1 LDNLNILIVDDTQAN
16 LISLEYLLNDYFN
29 NINIIKASNGEEALK
44 SAFSTNIDLII
55 LDIQMPVMDGFETA
69 TFLKKNKK
77 TKDIPIIFLTAAFK
91 EEEFTKKGFEVG
103 AVDYLTKP
111 INNNQLI
118 NKLRLYIELFKKNKE
133 LLENQKILM
142 DQSKLASMGEMIAN
156 IAHQWRQP
164 LSVISTSATGIMM
177 QKEFGTLDDEKLL
190 KSCKSIND
198 NAQYLSKTI
207 DDFKNFIQGDAKKE
221 PFSIKE
227 NIEHLLSLIDSS
239 LKQNR
244 IELILDI
251 EDCIIDGY
259 PNELN
264 QCLINIIN
272 NAKDAL
278 LSISE
283 DQRFIFLSTK
293 VENNTLHIKIKD
305 NANGIPNDIINKIF
319 EPYFTTK
326 HQSQGTGLG
335 LSMAYKLIT
344 NQFNG
349 KISVKNETFT
359 YNDKLYTGAC
369 FTISLKNI
377 KG

>member
-1 LDNLNILIVDDTQAN
+1 MNNLKILIVDDTPAN
-16 LISLEYLLNDYFN
+16 LISLEYLLDEYFD
-29 NINIIKASNGEEALK
+29 NISIHKAVNGEEALK
-44 SAFSTNIDLII
+44 IAFTYKIDLII

-69 TFLKKNKK
+69 LFLKKNKK
-77 TKDIPIIFLTAAFK
+77 TKEVPIIFLTAAFK

-118 NKLRLYIELFKKNKE
+118 NKLKLYIELFQKNIE
-133 LLENQKILM
+133 LLESHQILM
-142 DQSKLASMGEMIAN
+142 NQSKLAAMGEMIGN

-164 LSVISTSATGIMM
+164 LSVISTSATGIIM
-177 QKEFGTLDDEKLL
+177 QQEFGILNDEKLL
-190 KSCKSIND
+190 SACNSIND
-198 NAQYLSKTI
+198 NAQYLSRTI
-207 DDFKNFIQGDAKKE
+207 DDFKNFIKGDSQKE
-221 PFSIKE
+221 TFSLNK
-227 NIEHLLSLIDSS
+227 NINNMLNLVTPT

-251 EDCIIDGY
+251 EDCTLNSY

-278 LSISE
+278 DSLNE
-283 DQRFIFLSTK
+283 DKFVFLSTIITD
-293 VENNTLHIKIKD
+293 NNIEISIKD
-305 NANGIPNDIINKIF
+305 NANGIPNDITNKIF

-335 LSMAYKLIT
+335 LSMTYKLIT
-344 NQFNG
+344 EHIKG
-349 KISVKNETFT
+349 KVTVKNETYE
-359 YNDKLYTGAC
+359 YNNKTYTGAN
-369 FTISLKNI
+369 FIISLNCI
-377 KG
+377 

>member
-1 LDNLNILIVDDTQAN
+1 MDNLNILIVDDTQAN
-16 LISLEYLLNDYFN
+16 LISLEYLLNDYFD

-44 SAFSTNIDLII
+44 SAFSLSIDLII

-69 TFLKKNKK
+69 KFLKKNKK

-111 INNNQLI
+111 INNNQLL
-118 NKLRLYIELFKKNKE
+118 NKLRLYIELFKKSKE

-164 LSVISTSATGIMM
+164 LSVISTAATGILM
-177 QKEFGTLDDEKLL
+177 QKEFGILDDEKLL
-190 KSCKSIND
+190 KSCNSIND

-207 DDFKNFIQGDAKKE
+207 DDFKNFIQGDSKKIQ
-221 PFSIKE
+221 FSIKN
-227 NIEHLLSLIDSS
+227 NIEHFLPLIESS

-251 EDCIIDGY
+251 QDCTISGY

-264 QCLINIIN
+264 QCLLNIVN
-272 NAKDAL
+272 NSKDAL
-278 LSISE
+278 ANINE
-283 DQRFIFLSTK
+283 DQRYIFLTTS
-293 VENNTLHIKIKD
+293 VEDDILTIKIKD
-305 NANGIPNDIINKIF
+305 NANGIPNNIINKVF

-335 LSMAYKLIT
+335 LSISYKLIT
-344 NQFNG
+344 TQMNG
-349 KISVKNETFT
+349 KITVQNETFE
-359 YNDKLYTGAC
+359 YNNKTYTGAS
-369 FTISLKNI
+369 FIIKLKI
-377 KG
+377 T

>member
-1 LDNLNILIVDDTQAN
+1 LNNLKILIVDDTPAN
-16 LISLEYLLNDYFN
+16 LISLEYLLNEYFD
-29 NINIIKASNGEEALK
+29 NIDILKAVNGEEALK
-44 SAFSTNIDLII
+44 VAFASKINLII

-69 TFLKKNKK
+69 LFLKKNKK
-77 TKDIPIIFLTAAFK
+77 TKEIPIIFLTAAFK

-118 NKLRLYIELFKKNKE
+118 NKLKLYIELFKKNLE
-133 LLENQKILM
+133 LLENHQILM
-142 DQSKLASMGEMIAN
+142 NQSKLAAMGEMIGN

-164 LSVISTSATGIMM
+164 LSVISTSATGIIM
-177 QKEFGTLDDEKLL
+177 QKEVGILNDEKLL
-190 KSCKSIND
+190 FACNSIND
-198 NAQYLSKTI
+198 NAQYLSRTI
-207 DDFKNFIQGDAKKE
+207 DDFKNFIKGDSKKE
-221 PFSIKE
+221 NFSLKK
-227 NIEHLLSLIDSS
+227 NINNMLNLVAPT

-251 EDCIIDGY
+251 EDCTLNSY

-278 LSISE
+278 ESIDE
-283 DQRFIFLSTK
+283 DKFVFIKTT
-293 VENNTLHIKIKD
+293 VINNNIEISIRD
-305 NANGIPNDIINKIF
+305 NANGISNDIINKIF

-335 LSMAYKLIT
+335 LSMTYKLIT
-344 NQFNG
+344 EHIKG
-349 KISVKNETFT
+349 KVIVKNNT
-359 YNDKLYTGAC
+359 YEYNNKTYIGANFIITLTC
-369 FTISLKNI
+369 I
-377 KG
+377 

>member
-1 LDNLNILIVDDTQAN
+1 MDNLNILIVDDTQAN
-16 LISLEYLLNDYFN
+16 LISLEYLLNDYFD

-44 SAFSTNIDLII
+44 SAFSLSIDLII

-69 TFLKKNKK
+69 KFLKKNKK

-111 INNNQLI
+111 INNNQLL

-164 LSVISTSATGIMM
+164 LSVISTAATGILM
-177 QKEFGTLDDEKLL
+177 QKEFGILDDEKLL
-190 KSCKSIND
+190 KSCNSIND

-207 DDFKNFIQGDAKKE
+207 DDFKNFIQGDSKKIQ
-221 PFSIKE
+221 FSIKN
-227 NIEHLLSLIDSS
+227 NIEHFLPLIESS

-251 EDCIIDGY
+251 QDCTISGY

-264 QCLINIIN
+264 QCLLNIVN
-272 NAKDAL
+272 NSKDAL
-278 LSISE
+278 ANINE
-283 DQRFIFLSTK
+283 DQRYIFLTTS
-293 VENNTLHIKIKD
+293 VEDDILTIKIKD
-305 NANGIPNDIINKIF
+305 NANGIPNNIINKVF

-335 LSMAYKLIT
+335 LSISYKLIT
-344 NQFNG
+344 TQMNG
-349 KISVKNETFT
+349 KITVQNETFE
-359 YNDKLYTGAC
+359 YNNKTYTGAS
-369 FTISLKNI
+369 FIIKLKI
-377 KG
+377 T

>member
-16 LISLEYLLNDYFN
+16 LISLEYLLNDYFD

-44 SAFSTNIDLII
+44 SAFSLSIDLII

-69 TFLKKNKK
+69 KFLKKNKK

-111 INNNQLI
+111 INNNQLL

-133 LLENQKILM
+133 LLENQKLLM

-164 LSVISTSATGIMM
+164 LSVISTAATGILM
-177 QKEFGTLDDEKLL
+177 QKEFGILDDEKLL
-190 KSCKSIND
+190 KSCNSIND

-207 DDFKNFIQGDAKKE
+207 DDFKNFIQGDSKKIQ
-221 PFSIKE
+221 FSIKN
-227 NIEHLLSLIDSS
+227 NIEHFLPLIESS

-251 EDCIIDGY
+251 QDCTISGY

-264 QCLINIIN
+264 QCLLNIVN
-272 NAKDAL
+272 NSKDAL
-278 LSISE
+278 ANINE
-283 DQRFIFLSTK
+283 DQRYIFLTTS
-293 VENNTLHIKIKD
+293 VEDDILTIKIKD
-305 NANGIPNDIINKIF
+305 NANGIPNNIINKVF

-335 LSMAYKLIT
+335 LSISYKLIT
-344 NQFNG
+344 TQMNG
-349 KISVKNETFT
+349 KITVQNETFE
-359 YNDKLYTGAC
+359 YNNKTYTGAS
-369 FTISLKNI
+369 FIIKLKI
-377 KG
+377 T

>member
-16 LISLEYLLNDYFN
+16 LISLEYLLNDYFD

-44 SAFSTNIDLII
+44 SAFSLSIDLII

-69 TFLKKNKK
+69 KFLKKNKK

-111 INNNQLI
+111 INNNQLL

-164 LSVISTSATGIMM
+164 LSVISTAATGILM
-177 QKEFGTLDDEKLL
+177 QKEFGILDDEKLL
-190 KSCKSIND
+190 KSCNSIND

-207 DDFKNFIQGDAKKE
+207 DDFKNFIQGDSKKIQ
-221 PFSIKE
+221 FSIKN
-227 NIEHLLSLIDSS
+227 NIEHFLPLIESS

-251 EDCIIDGY
+251 QDCTISGY

-264 QCLINIIN
+264 QCLLNIVN
-272 NAKDAL
+272 NSKDAL
-278 LSISE
+278 ANINE
-283 DQRFIFLSTK
+283 DQRYIFLTTS
-293 VENNTLHIKIKD
+293 VEDDILTIKIKD
-305 NANGIPNDIINKIF
+305 NANGIPNNIINKVF

-335 LSMAYKLIT
+335 LSISYKLIT
-344 NQFNG
+344 TQMNG
-349 KISVKNETFT
+349 KITVQNETFE
-359 YNDKLYTGAC
+359 YNNKTYTGAS
-369 FTISLKNI
+369 FIIKLKI
-377 KG
+377 T